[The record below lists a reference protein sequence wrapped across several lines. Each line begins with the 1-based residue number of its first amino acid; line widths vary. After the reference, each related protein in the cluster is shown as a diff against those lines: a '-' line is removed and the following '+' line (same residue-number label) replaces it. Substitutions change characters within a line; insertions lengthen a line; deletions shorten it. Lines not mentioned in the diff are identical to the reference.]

1 MCKELV
7 YPIGR
12 NREESVAHVK
22 DVISKG
28 GKLLKKGSLAVFDN
42 DENYTESFLEYI
54 EEKKGMPFEIQVF
67 TKQESLLQ
75 YLESR
80 EPQLLLVASDVM
92 CHEIE
97 KVNREKIVILAGE
110 EVSSSFS
117 EYRTIYKYQS
127 MENVIHQVIDYYIDI
142 TKDSIFVPVTKN
154 KSEIIGIYS
163 PVGNVGK
170 TAVAWAM
177 AQTLG
182 ADYTVLYINMQ
193 EYSGMDRMFDTDFGA
208 NLSDLMY
215 FYKQSPE
222 SMAVKLKAVTYSAE
236 GFDYIPPLVYSCDLR
251 NIDTGQWL
259 QFIQNIAELT
269 EYDKIIIEF
278 GQVLNNPM
286 ILLESCNRIFVPVSN
301 DWMNQCKKKEWEE
314 YLLRTGYEEILD
326 RTEMLQ
332 VPQIRQWSSL
342 DEYRE
347 CYLWGEPG
355 DYIRQVLGGL

>member
-12 NREESVAHVK
+12 NRGESVAHVK

-127 MENVIHQVIDYYIDI
+127 MENVIRQVIDYYIDI

-193 EYSGMDRMFDTDFGA
+193 EYSGMDRMFYTDFGA

-236 GFDYIPPLVYSCDLR
+236 GFDYIPPLVYSYDLR

-259 QFIQNIAELT
+259 QFIQNVAELT

-314 YLLRTGYEEILD
+314 YLLRT
-326 RTEMLQ
+326 
-332 VPQIRQWSSL
+332 
-342 DEYRE
+342 
-347 CYLWGEPG
+347 CY
-355 DYIRQVLGGL
+355 

>member
-12 NREESVAHVK
+12 NRGESVAHVK

-193 EYSGMDRMFDTDFGA
+193 EY
-208 NLSDLMY
+208 
-215 FYKQSPE
+215 
-222 SMAVKLKAVTYSAE
+222 
-236 GFDYIPPLVYSCDLR
+236 
-251 NIDTGQWL
+251 
-259 QFIQNIAELT
+259 
-269 EYDKIIIEF
+269 
-278 GQVLNNPM
+278 
-286 ILLESCNRIFVPVSN
+286 
-301 DWMNQCKKKEWEE
+301 
-314 YLLRTGYEEILD
+314 
-326 RTEMLQ
+326 
-332 VPQIRQWSSL
+332 
-342 DEYRE
+342 
-347 CYLWGEPG
+347 
-355 DYIRQVLGGL
+355 

>member
-1 MCKELV
+1 MQSDITNSIK
-7 YPIGR
+7 
-12 NREESVAHVK
+12 N
-22 DVISKG
+22 ISRQEKV
-28 GKLLKKGSLAVFDN
+28 LNDLRLDN

-163 PVGNVGK
+163 PVGNV
-170 TAVAWAM
+170 AM
-177 AQTLG
+177 WERLQ
-182 ADYTVLYINMQ
+182 
-193 EYSGMDRMFDTDFGA
+193 
-208 NLSDLMY
+208 
-215 FYKQSPE
+215 
-222 SMAVKLKAVTYSAE
+222 
-236 GFDYIPPLVYSCDLR
+236 LR
-251 NIDTGQWL
+251 G
-259 QFIQNIAELT
+259 
-269 EYDKIIIEF
+269 
-278 GQVLNNPM
+278 
-286 ILLESCNRIFVPVSN
+286 
-301 DWMNQCKKKEWEE
+301 
-314 YLLRTGYEEILD
+314 
-326 RTEMLQ
+326 
-332 VPQIRQWSSL
+332 
-342 DEYRE
+342 
-347 CYLWGEPG
+347 LWH
-355 DYIRQVLGGL
+355 RL

>member
-12 NREESVAHVK
+12 NRGESVAHVK

-97 KVNREKIVILAGE
+97 KVNKEKIVILAGE

-127 MENVIHQVIDYYIDI
+127 MENVIRQVIDYYIDI

-236 GFDYIPPLVYSCDLR
+236 GFDYIPPLVYSYDLR

-342 DEYRE
+342 DEYKE